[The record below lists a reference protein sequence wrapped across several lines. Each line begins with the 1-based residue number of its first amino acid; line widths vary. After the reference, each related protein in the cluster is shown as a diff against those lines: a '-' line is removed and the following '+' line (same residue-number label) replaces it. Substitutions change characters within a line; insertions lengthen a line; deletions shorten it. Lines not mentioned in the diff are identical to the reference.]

1 MMPNHFKQVR
11 DLSSTLSDKI
21 DKENA
26 GLAKSILTSLYS
38 SLLLMNKNEVSF
50 DNFEDRDGECQCHC
64 DEAEN
69 CYCCEGGHT
78 QASEHLVHLDED
90 WPLKCKRKRHFKHR
104 AVGKAIL
111 NGEKLQ
117 CGFVKNRTAVSHV
130 KVSKHRRKDENKT
143 ENVSRRKINIE
154 KKLERLGLKRR
165 NNVENTETEA
175 AMNRFLTRKSIV
187 FDEGK
192 TARDLANL
200 QYREITPND
209 YELLLTLDES
219 TPPKTVSKNVLRAI
233 ETKTVPLWMK
243 ETNHVCCIC
252 FELLQSK
259 MKELP
264 HCGHCFHVSCI
275 DKWLGTVSNVCP
287 IDQQEVVV

>member
-1 MMPNHFKQVR
+1 MMPNN
-11 DLSSTLSDKI
+11 LSAKI
-21 DKENA
+21 DKAHA

-38 SLLLMNKNEVSF
+38 SLLLTNKNERSF
-50 DNFEDRDGECQCHC
+50 ENIEDNDDECQYHC
-64 DEAEN
+64 DEFED
-69 CYCCEGGHT
+69 CYCCEGGHSKG
-78 QASEHLVHLDED
+78 SEHLVHLDDD
-90 WPLKCKRKRHFKHR
+90 WSLKCKRKRHFKHR
-104 AVGKAIL
+104 AVGKTVV
-111 NGEKLQ
+111 NGEILQ
-117 CGFVKNRTAVSHV
+117 YGLVKNRIAISHS
-130 KVSKHRRKDENKT
+130 KVSKYRRKDKNKT
-143 ENVSRRKINIE
+143 ENVSNRKINIE

-165 NNVENTETEA
+165 NDVENTETEA
-175 AMNRFLTRKSIV
+175 AMNKFLARKSIV
-187 FDEGK
+187 FDGGK
-192 TARDLANL
+192 NARDLANL

-233 ETKTVPLWMK
+233 ATETVPLWME

-252 FELLQSK
+252 FELFQGK